1 MVLVGAVLHASA
13 WLPRARREALLGEV
27 MTVHAIVSV
36 ERRQTHRVK
45 VCGGAVLHGPGLAI
59 RCRIVDLSNGG
70 IGLRHD
76 HRDGF
81 AGVLLATEVTI
92 DLDLD
97 MDELR
102 GPTISHRGTVRHVD
116 AGSGRVGVEF
126 ELPVIEAPWGPA

>member
-1 MVLVGAVLHASA
+1 M
-13 WLPRARREALLGEV
+13 
-27 MTVHAIVSV
+27 HAINSVV

-45 VCGGAVLHGPGLAI
+45 VCGGAVLHGAGLAV

-92 DLDLD
+92 DIDLD
-97 MDELR
+97 VDAQR
-102 GPTISHRGTVRHVD
+102 GTTISHHGTVRHVD
-116 AGSGRVGVEF
+116 VDNGRMGIEF
-126 ELPVIEAPWGPA
+126 ETPPWGRA